1 MSLQQVHLDRIA
13 PQPWKNGGGSTR
25 VLLTWPH
32 EADWRLRVS
41 VATIDRDGPFS
52 PFPGVQRWFS
62 VLDGEGVVLTL
73 GGQRHLLAPGHAPFH
88 FEGEAAPGCE
98 LVAGSTEDLNFMVPM
113 AQGRGEMWLAEPE
126 AEWLHRAAWRGCF
139 AADAT
144 TLQID
149 DTDVAALRP
158 GTLIWSD
165 HAQRQRW
172 RLRPADPLAGRAWWL
187 AYEATA

>member
-1 MSLQQVHLDRIA
+1 MSLNQAHLDRIA

-25 VLLTWPH
+25 VLLTWPG
-32 EADWRLRVS
+32 EAAWALRVS

-62 VLDGEGVVLTL
+62 VIDGEGVVLTQ

-98 LVAGSTEDLNFMVPM
+98 LVAGTTQDLNLMVNQ
-113 AQGRGEMWLAEPE
+113 AAGRGEMACATPDE
-126 AEWLHRAAWRGCF
+126 EWLQRAAWRACF
-139 AADAT
+139 AADAA

-149 DTDVAALRP
+149 DTDAAVLRP

-172 RLRPADPLAGRAWWL
+172 RLRFTDPLAARAWWL
-187 AYEATA
+187 AVEVRP

>member
-1 MSLQQVHLDRIA
+1 MSLQQVHLDRVP

-25 VLLTWPH
+25 VLLTWPG
-32 EADWRLRVS
+32 EAAWALRVS

-62 VLDGEGVVLTL
+62 VIDGEGVVLTL
-73 GGQRHLLAPGHAPFH
+73 AGQRHLLAPGHAPFH

-98 LVAGSTEDLNFMVPM
+98 LVAGTTQDLNLMVNQ
-113 AQGRGEMWLAEPE
+113 AAGRGEMAR
-126 AEWLHRAAWRGCF
+126 AVADGEWLHRAAWRACF
-139 AADAT
+139 AADAA

-149 DTDVAALRP
+149 DTDVATLRP

-172 RLRPADPLAGRAWWL
+172 RLRFTDLLAARAWWL
-187 AYEATA
+187 AVEVRP